1 MMKLNKSSLGLLL
14 SVVIVLAGCTGQQ
27 APVETAEQN
36 KPVPVQVDTVKKG
49 SVATRTGV
57 TGKLAPNQEV
67 ALTPK
72 VSGKIV
78 QLNVALGQQVQKG
91 QVLFSLDKNDL
102 MNSVRQAEAQYQVAL
117 ANLKQS
123 DANAAQSLQ
132 QAKNGLTQA
141 EQGLKDAQRNE
152 QRMAELFNQGAIS
165 AQQYEQAKTALTN
178 AQTAYENAKQAL
190 ATAQQ
195 RTGVAVM
202 EASVEQARVALQN
215 AREQLANTT
224 VTSPISGYV
233 AAVNGAVGEMAS
245 PQQPVVTVV
254 NTNPLIVKANLSEAE
269 ISSVKQGEK
278 VTVSLPAL
286 NKDLVGTVKAVSPVM
301 DPTLRAY
308 PVEISLSNPDNQL
321 KADMVVNVKFGQ
333 EQTSSALIV
342 PRKAVFDENGK
353 RFVYKL
359 EGTIAKKVEVTTGEE
374 SSDLIEVKTG
384 LADGD
389 KIVVKGQTLL
399 TDGATV
405 EIQEGD

>member
-1 MMKLNKSSLGLLL
+1 MKLNKSSLGLLL

-49 SVATRTGV
+49 SVATRSGV

-233 AAVNGAVGEMAS
+233 AAVNGTVGEMAS
-245 PQQPVVTVV
+245 PQQPVVIVV

-269 ISSVKQGEK
+269 ISSVKPGSK

-353 RFVYKL
+353 RFVYRL

-384 LADGD
+384 LAVGD

-399 TDGATV
+399 TDGTTV

>member
-1 MMKLNKSSLGLLL
+1 MKRYKGSLGLLL
-14 SVVIVLAGCTGQQ
+14 SLAIVLAGCTGQQ
-27 APVETAEQN
+27 APVSTAEQTQA
-36 KPVPVQVDTVKKG
+36 VPVQVDVVKKG
-49 SVATRTGV
+49 SVATRAGV

-72 VSGKIV
+72 ISGKIV
-78 QLNVALGQQVQKG
+78 QLNVTLGQPVKKG
-91 QVLFSLDKNDL
+91 QVLFTLDKNDL

-117 ANLKQS
+117 ANLRQS
-123 DANAAQSLQ
+123 DTNTVQSLQ
-132 QAKNGLTQA
+132 QAKNGLLQA
-141 EQGLKDAQRNE
+141 QQALEDAQRNE
-152 QRMAELFNQGAIS
+152 QRMAQLFNQGAIS
-165 AQQYEQAKTALTN
+165 VQQYEQAKTSLTN
-178 AQTAYENAKQAL
+178 AKTAYENAQQAL

-202 EASVEQARVALQN
+202 AASVEQARVALQN
-215 AREQLANTT
+215 AREQLANAT

-233 AAVNGAVGEMAS
+233 SQVNGAVGEFAS

-254 NTNPLIVKANLSEAE
+254 NTNPLLVKANLSEAE
-269 ISSVKQGEK
+269 VMSVKPGAK
-278 VTVSLPAL
+278 VTVTLTAL
-286 NKDLVGTVKAVSPVM
+286 QKDVQGVVKAISPVM

-308 PVEISLSNPDNQL
+308 PVEISLSNPDQQL

-333 EQTSSALIV
+333 EQTGSALVI

-353 RFVYKL
+353 RYVYKL
-359 EGTIAKKVEVTTGEE
+359 EGTTAKKTEVATGEE

-384 LADGD
+384 LAEGD

-405 EIQEGD
+405 KIQSGD

>member
-1 MMKLNKSSLGLLL
+1 MKRYKGSLGLLL
-14 SVVIVLAGCTGQQ
+14 SLAIVLAGCTGQQ
-27 APVETAEQN
+27 APVSTAEQTQA
-36 KPVPVQVDTVKKG
+36 VPVQVDVVKKG
-49 SVATRTGV
+49 SVATRAGV

-72 VSGKIV
+72 ISGKIV
-78 QLNVALGQQVQKG
+78 QLNVTLGQPVKKG
-91 QVLFSLDKNDL
+91 QVLFTLDKNDL

-117 ANLKQS
+117 ANLRQS
-123 DANAAQSLQ
+123 DTNTAQSLQ
-132 QAKNGLTQA
+132 QAKNGLLQA
-141 EQGLKDAQRNE
+141 QQALEDAQRNE
-152 QRMAELFNQGAIS
+152 QRMAQLFNQGAIS
-165 AQQYEQAKTALTN
+165 VQQYEQAKTSLTN
-178 AQTAYENAKQAL
+178 AKTAYENAQQAL

-202 EASVEQARVALQN
+202 AASVEQARVALQN
-215 AREQLANTT
+215 AREQLANAT

-233 AAVNGAVGEMAS
+233 SQVNGAVGEFAS

-254 NTNPLIVKANLSEAE
+254 NTNPLLVKANLSEAE
-269 ISSVKQGEK
+269 VMSVKPGAK
-278 VTVSLPAL
+278 VTVTLTAL
-286 NKDLVGTVKAVSPVM
+286 QKDVQGVVKAISPVM

-308 PVEISLSNPDNQL
+308 PVEISLSNPDQQL

-333 EQTSSALIV
+333 EQTGSALVI

-353 RFVYKL
+353 RYVYKL
-359 EGTIAKKVEVTTGEE
+359 EGTTAKKTEVATGEE

-384 LADGD
+384 LAEGD

-405 EIQEGD
+405 KIQSGD

>member
-1 MMKLNKSSLGLLL
+1 MKWNKSSLGMLL
-14 SVVIVLAGCTGQQ
+14 SLVVVLAGCTGQQ
-27 APVETAEQN
+27 APPSSTEQN
-36 KPVPVQVDTVKKG
+36 KPVPVQVDVVKKG
-49 SVATRTGV
+49 SVATRAGV
-57 TGKLAPNQEV
+57 TGKLAPSQEV

-78 QLNVALGQQVQKG
+78 QLNVALGQRVSKG
-91 QVLFSLDKNDL
+91 QVLFTLDKNDL
-102 MNSVRQAEAQYQVAL
+102 MNNVRQAEAQYQVAL

-123 DANAAQSLQ
+123 DSSTTQSLQ

-141 EQGLKDAQRNE
+141 RQGLEDAQRNE
-152 QRMAELFNQGAIS
+152 QRMAQLFHQGAIS

-190 ATAQQ
+190 ATAEQ
-195 RTGVAVM
+195 RTGVAVT
-202 EASVEQARVALQN
+202 EASVQQARVALQN

-233 AAVNGAVGEMAS
+233 ASVNGAVGEMAS

-254 NTNPLIVKANLSEAE
+254 NTNPLIVKANLSEAD
-269 ISSVKQGEK
+269 ITTVKQGAK
-278 VTVSLPAL
+278 VTVSLTAL
-286 NKDLVGTVKAVSPVM
+286 NKEVQGVVKAVSPVM

-321 KADMVVNVKFGQ
+321 KADMVVNVKFGAD
-333 EQTSSALIV
+333 QTATALVV

-359 EGTIAKKVEVTTGEE
+359 EGTTAKKVEVTTGEE

-384 LADGD
+384 LAEGD
-389 KIVVKGQTLL
+389 RIVVKGQTLL
-399 TDGATV
+399 SDGATV
-405 EIQEGD
+405 EIQAGD